1 LGVSVKRYKIHDSH
15 NPNKVKSKLWHSC
28 HPFTGPG
35 PHLGQAAC
43 FLGSR
48 GMQLLEWR
56 KHKLLGM
63 LMKEEQLLHHL

>member
-1 LGVSVKRYKIHDSH
+1 VSGLYKIHDSN
-15 NPNKVKSKLWHSC
+15 NPNKVKSKLWHLR
-28 HPFTGPG
+28 HPFTRPAGQ
-35 PHLGQAAC
+35 HLGQAAR